1 MQRALLFVTL
11 AVGAA
16 LTVPQ
21 IAERTLED
29 AAREAQPTVQSAAP
43 VKQQN
48 SASGSARRSVVL
60 NADARGHFQG
70 VFRINGRK
78 VDGLIDT
85 GASVIALN
93 RSTARKLGLSVKAS
107 DFTLRVNTANG
118 VAKAAHAVLR
128 RVEIQSIRVDNV
140 DALILDDKS
149 LSGTLIGMSFLNKL
163 TSYQARD
170 GKLVLKA
177 R

>member
-1 MQRALLFVTL
+1 MQRTLVFVVL

-21 IAERTLED
+21 LAERTLDD
-29 AAREAQPTVQSAAP
+29 AAQRPQPVMKTSAP

-48 SASGSARRSVVL
+48 RASSSGRRSVVL
-60 NADARGHFQG
+60 DADARGHFQG
-70 VFRINGRK
+70 TFRINGRTVK
-78 VDGLIDT
+78 GLIDT
-85 GASVIALN
+85 GASVIAIN
-93 RSTARKLGLSVKAS
+93 RSTARKLGLSVKAA
-107 DFTLRVNTANG
+107 DFTHRVNTANG
-118 VAKAAHAVLR
+118 VVKAAHAILK
-128 RVEIQSIRVDNV
+128 RVEIQSIRVENV

-163 TSYQARD
+163 STYQVRN
-170 GKLVLKA
+170 GEMVLKA

>member
-1 MQRALLFVTL
+1 MQRALVFVVL

-21 IAERTLED
+21 LAERTLD
-29 AAREAQPTVQSAAP
+29 GSAPKAQPAAKTVAP
-43 VKQQN
+43 AKRQT
-48 SASGSARRSVVL
+48 STTGSAQRGVVL
-60 NADARGHFQG
+60 NSDARGHFQG
-70 VFRINGRK
+70 SFRINGRK

-93 RSTARKLGLSVKAS
+93 RSTARRLGLSVKAS
-107 DFTLRVNTANG
+107 DFTYKVNTANG
-118 VAKAAHAVLR
+118 IVKAAHAVLR

-163 TSYQARD
+163 SSYQARD

>member
-1 MQRALLFVTL
+1 MQRALLFVAL

-16 LTVPQ
+16 LTVPK
-21 IAERTLED
+21 IAERTLDD
-29 AAREAQPTVQSAAP
+29 AARKAQPTTTSAAP
-43 VKQQN
+43 VKRQ
-48 SASGSARRSVVL
+48 SSPSGSARRSVVL
-60 NADARGHFQG
+60 SADARGHFQG
-70 VFRINGRK
+70 TFRINGRK
-78 VDGLIDT
+78 IDGLIDT

-93 RSTARKLGLSVKAS
+93 RSTARKLGVSVKAS
-107 DFTLRVNTANG
+107 DFTYRVNTANG

-163 TSYQARD
+163 GSYQARD
-170 GKLVLKA
+170 GELVLKA

>member
-1 MQRALLFVTL
+1 MQRALVFVVL

-21 IAERTLED
+21 LAERTLDD
-29 AAREAQPTVQSAAP
+29 AAPAAQPAAKTVAP
-43 VKQQN
+43 AKRQT
-48 SASGSARRSVVL
+48 STTGSARRSVIL
-60 NADARGHFQG
+60 SSDSRGHFQG
-70 VFRINGRK
+70 SFRINGRT

-107 DFTLRVNTANG
+107 DFTYKVNTANG
-118 VAKAAHAVLR
+118 IAKAAHAVLK

-163 TSYQARD
+163 GSYQARD